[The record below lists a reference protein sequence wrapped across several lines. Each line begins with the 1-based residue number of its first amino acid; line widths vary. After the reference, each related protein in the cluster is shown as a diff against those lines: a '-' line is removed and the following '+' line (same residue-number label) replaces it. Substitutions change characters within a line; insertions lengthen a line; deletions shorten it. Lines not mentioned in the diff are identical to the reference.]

1 MTGLEIAEFPIYHR
15 SSLLKKS
22 IKKSK
27 IGESTGANI
36 VGIWKGG
43 TLSLNPGSD
52 EIIKRNSILLAVGN
66 KEQLKKLKRFTH

>member
-1 MTGLEIAEFPIYHR
+1 EFPIYHR

-52 EIIKRNSILLAVGN
+52 EIIKRNSCSV
-66 KEQLKKLKRFTH
+66 KRCDFPIVIYCKNTI